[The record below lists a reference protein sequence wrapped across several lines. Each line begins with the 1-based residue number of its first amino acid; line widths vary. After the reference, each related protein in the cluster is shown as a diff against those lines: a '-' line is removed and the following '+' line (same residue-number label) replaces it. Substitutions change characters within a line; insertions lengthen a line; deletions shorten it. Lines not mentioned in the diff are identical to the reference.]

1 MSELVTKTFKLP
13 RKLAQE
19 VADSAKARG
28 VSESE
33 FIRKSLESA
42 LSREADDGIDMA
54 VALRD
59 FIGSVRGPRDLSTN
73 RKHMKGYGR
82 SRNR

>member
-13 RKLAQE
+13 KPLADALARQ
-19 VADSAKARG
+19 AKARG

-33 FIRKSLESA
+33 LIRQGLESM
-42 LSREADDGIDMA
+42 LNGDEGIDMA
-54 VALRD
+54 AALKGL
-59 FIGSVRGPRDLSTN
+59 IGVGRGPGDLSYN
-73 RKHMKGYGR
+73 RDRMKGYGR

>member
-1 MSELVTKTFKLP
+1 MTELVTKTFKLP
-13 RKLAQE
+13 RKLARE
-19 VADSAKARG
+19 LSNSAKARG

-33 FIRKSLESA
+33 LIRKSLEST
-42 LSREADDGIDMA
+42 LSQPPDEGIDMA
-54 VALRD
+54 EAMRD